1 MHSWKAKGNAN
12 LLTKD
17 MMAYGNTEDLLIS
30 FKFHKVHSLQ
40 TWFQFATRKHHC
52 VLTNNRA
59 PCFLY
64 YVKKQSSTSLAL
76 DAFYSGPHHMAICML
91 PPWSLSSTLL
101 QCQYYKI
108 CTQMFTECACQA
120 VAYTK
125 GLLQPHFKV
134 DVRQCA
140 PNGNDGFI
148 LQSKRMI
155 NIPPNY
161 QWLNVLLC
169 PLEASPWQ
177 NALMIIHLPKSKA
190 GHRRSKGLFGIWF

>member
-108 CTQMFTECACQA
+108 CTQMFTFGCSQSVHAKPWH
-120 VAYTK
+120 T
-125 GLLQPHFKV
+125 L
-134 DVRQCA
+134 R
-140 PNGNDGFI
+140 GFSN
-148 LQSKRMI
+148 LTSRWM
-155 NIPPNY
+155 
-161 QWLNVLLC
+161 WDNVHLMGTM
-169 PLEASPWQ
+169 ASFSNPREW
-177 NALMIIHLPKSKA
+177 
-190 GHRRSKGLFGIWF
+190 

>member
-1 MHSWKAKGNAN
+1 MHASPMVTIFNSFAVSVLQN
-12 LLTKD
+12 LYTD
-17 MMAYGNTEDLLIS
+17 
-30 FKFHKVHSLQ
+30 VHL
-40 TWFQFATRKHHC
+40 W
-52 VLTNNRA
+52 
-59 PCFLY
+59 
-64 YVKKQSSTSLAL
+64 
-76 DAFYSGPHHMAICML
+76 
-91 PPWSLSSTLL
+91 
-101 QCQYYKI
+101 
-108 CTQMFTECACQA
+108 MFTECACQA

-169 PLEASPWQ
+169 PLEASP
-177 NALMIIHLPKSKA
+177 
-190 GHRRSKGLFGIWF
+190 